1 MKTLLIVLG
10 LFGTMSVKA
19 QNLLLND
26 KDYFERQGVNVMVFS
41 NNFDGAF
48 NDEKNSGIEI
58 IQHGVRAI
66 QGGAIR
72 LNNTPEQWD
81 LVPKMVNRKVDKEKQ
96 SIEVELRYDNYDFN
110 SKITVTGKGK
120 AVEIAV
126 WLDKPVPEKLAGKA
140 GLNLEF
146 LPSRYWLKT
155 FCMDG
160 RINRFPRYAASA
172 TVALFLRKRSL
183 SSSKVLKHITI
194 EAHNSLLTLYR
205 LRKDIT

>member
-81 LVPKMVNRKVDKEKQ
+81 LVPKMVNRKIDKEKQ

-110 SKITVTGKGK
+110 SKIIVTGKGK

-126 WLDKPVPEKLAGKA
+126 WLDK
-140 GLNLEF
+140 
-146 LPSRYWLKT
+146 
-155 FCMDG
+155 
-160 RINRFPRYAASA
+160 
-172 TVALFLRKRSL
+172 LFSPK
-183 SSSKVLKHITI
+183 K
-194 EAHNSLLTLYR
+194 
-205 LRKDIT
+205 